1 MEFSRNG
8 HFPAL
13 TGLRAIFVAMVVLH
27 HAGLPLPAGIGVT
40 GFFVLS
46 GFLITSLLLK
56 EFDQTQDLSLKGFYW
71 RRSLRIFPAYYAF
84 LALSIGADLVL
95 GNEDIKP
102 AILPGL
108 LYLMNYY
115 NALNDHPNISI
126 AHAWSLAIEEQFYL
140 LWPLLLLVILRKK
153 RQALP
158 WILGGLI
165 VAVMLWRSYAWQAFG
180 SSYVYNAFDTRCD
193 SLAVGCLMG
202 VLAPRLDGAAKALSK
217 AWLVPVVVALIWA
230 SNLGAIRYTVG
241 FTLGSVALAVLMM
254 QVMTMRPRW
263 LDSRPL
269 VYIGT
274 ISYGLYLFH
283 IFGLQVGHK
292 LLDGMAGEVAGIT
305 FTFAIAALSY
315 HLFEKPIMKFKH
327 GSDRRRKN
335 LARRDGEQ
343 RALVPIRPPR

>member
-1 MEFSRNG
+1 MEFAKNG

-13 TGLRAIFVAMVVLH
+13 TGLRAIFVGMVVLY

-56 EFDQTQDLSLKGFYW
+56 EFDKDRDISLKGFYW
-71 RRSLRIFPAYYAF
+71 RRALRIFPAYYAF

-95 GNEDIKP
+95 GNEIKS
-102 AILPGL
+102 AILPGM

-115 NALNDHPNISI
+115 NALNDHPSTSI

-140 LWPLLLLVILRKK
+140 LWPAILLVILRKK

-165 VAVMLWRSYAWQAFG
+165 LAVVLWRSYAWQAFG

-193 SLAVGCLMG
+193 SLAVGCLMA
-202 VLAPRLDGAAKALSK
+202 VLAPRLGSVAQALSK
-217 AWLVPVVVALIWA
+217 PWLVPVTVLAIWA
-230 SNLGAIRYTVG
+230 SNLGAIRYTIG

-254 QVMTMRPRW
+254 QAMTLRPKW
-263 LDSRPL
+263 LDGITL
-269 VYIGT
+269 TYIGT
-274 ISYGLYLFH
+274 ISYGIYLYH
-283 IFGLQVGHK
+283 IFGLQLGHK
-292 LLDGMAGEVAGIT
+292 LFDGMAGDVVGVVVT
-305 FTFAIAALSY
+305 VVGAALSY
-315 HLFEKPIMKFKH
+315 HFFEKPILRLK
-327 GSDRRRKN
+327 DTPLR
-335 LARRDGEQ
+335 
-343 RALVPIRPPR
+343 VPIPVRQ